1 MSDPILVAITGASGS
16 IYGWKLLE
24 LLAGPSFKIPVGLVV
39 SRAGR
44 LVMEHELGVPAAAGE
59 DFLAGRLD
67 RETLSRIR
75 VYDPDDMGAPFSS
88 GSRRFRAL
96 VVAPCTMNTVAAVA
110 SGITLNLV
118 HRLADVALKEKRPL
132 ILVPRETPFSVTHL
146 ENLLSLARKGITV
159 LPASPAFYH
168 KPASLEDM
176 SRFIVG
182 KVLDQLGLD
191 HQLYE
196 RWQGG

>member
-24 LLAGPSFKIPVGLVV
+24 TLAGAPLEIPVGLVV

-44 LVMEHELGVPAAAGE
+44 LVMEHELGIPAAAEE
-59 DFLAGRLD
+59 DILAGRFD
-67 RETLSRIR
+67 RKTLSRIT
-75 VYDPDDMGAPFSS
+75 VYDPDALGAPFSS
-88 GSRRFRAL
+88 GSRRFKAL
-96 VVAPCTMNTVAAVA
+96 VIAPCTMNTVAAIA

-118 HRLADVALKEKRPL
+118 HRLADVALKEKRPI

-146 ENLLSLARKGITV
+146 ENLLSLAGKGVVV

-176 SRFIVG
+176 SGFIVG
-182 KVLDQLGLD
+182 KILDQLGLE
-191 HQLYE
+191 HQLYR
-196 RWQGG
+196 RWQGV